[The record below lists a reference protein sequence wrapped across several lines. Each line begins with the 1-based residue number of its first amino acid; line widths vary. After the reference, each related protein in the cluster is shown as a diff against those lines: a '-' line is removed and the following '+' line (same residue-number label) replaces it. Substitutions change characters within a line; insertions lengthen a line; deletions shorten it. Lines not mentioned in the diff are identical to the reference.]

1 MGELSSTAKNEL
13 LKLARKAIEEY
24 ILRGKKTEPLFTDE
38 LKEMRGAFVTLVIGN
53 ELRGCIGYVIPI
65 QNLANTVIDCAIA
78 AAVEDP
84 RFSPLKPKEV
94 NKIKIEISVL
104 SPLKKVKSID
114 EIEIGKHGIMLTR
127 GFNRGLLLPQ
137 VATEHNMDKI
147 TFLENTCYK
156 AGLDKEAWKDKD
168 TILEIFSAEIFSE

>member
-1 MGELSSTAKNEL
+1 
-13 LKLARKAIEEY
+13 
-24 ILRGKKTEPLFTDE
+24 
-38 LKEMRGAFVTLVIGN
+38 
-53 ELRGCIGYVIPI
+53 
-65 QNLANTVIDCAIA
+65 
-78 AAVEDP
+78 
-84 RFSPLKPKEV
+84 
-94 NKIKIEISVL
+94 
-104 SPLKKVKSID
+104 
-114 EIEIGKHGIMLTR
+114 MLTR